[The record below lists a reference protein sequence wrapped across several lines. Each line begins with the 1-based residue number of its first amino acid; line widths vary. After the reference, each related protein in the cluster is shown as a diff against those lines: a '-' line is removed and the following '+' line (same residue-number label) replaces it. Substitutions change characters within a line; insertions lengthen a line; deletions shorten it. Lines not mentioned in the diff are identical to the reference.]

1 MRRKLIHTNLS
12 YVSLFT
18 LCCVFQSA
26 FAQDN
31 FPSKLFA
38 DQFQFLSNDTVKLF
52 LSSSSGKLIGKDCAD
67 VYRIAKVNQYFQ
79 FDGDVIDSYVKNGAK
94 YCLATYRKGVKD
106 GPCTY
111 YFENGRVKES
121 GSYANNIRAG
131 IWTYFFENGLK
142 HKTIEFVNDKR
153 RLLECFD
160 ITGDTLA
167 TNGTGR
173 FSGEVIIGTADNPI
187 KLRMEGFVKNG
198 IIDGQWKIYN
208 QHLKQPNFV
217 ERFTNGFF
225 MSGFSNSASGT
236 VTYKHTCQSSFESI
250 HVLDLIDHYSQT
262 DWCLIKNKPSILP
275 KYASGLTMDRYF
287 EEMGDGLKDIL
298 SSNKYANYSGW
309 IFLITDI
316 DKNGKVAGATVKLVT
331 ANTGL
336 EQELI
341 DLTKIL
347 SKWAPM
353 KVADAAVTYSKFVII
368 LLEKNEFV
376 IPEDVLSKQK
386 RVVFLE

>member
-1 MRRKLIHTNLS
+1 MGSKLVHTNLS
-12 YVSLFT
+12 NVFLLA
-18 LCCVFQSA
+18 LCCVVQLS

-52 LSSSSGKLIGKDCAD
+52 LSSSSGKLTGKDCAD

-79 FDGDVIDSYVKNGAK
+79 FDGEVLDAYVGNGSK
-94 YCLATYRKGVKD
+94 YCSATYRNGVKE

-111 YFENGRVKES
+111 YFQNGKVKEE
-121 GSYANNIRAG
+121 GSYSNNIRTG
-131 IWTYFFENGLK
+131 IWTYYFENGLK
-142 HKTIEFVNDKR
+142 HKTIEFINDKR
-153 RLLECFD
+153 RLLECFN

-167 TNGTGR
+167 KNGNGR
-173 FSGEVIIGTADNPI
+173 FSGEVTVGTAENPI
-187 KLRMEGFVKNG
+187 KLRMEGHVKNG
-198 IIDGQWKIYN
+198 IVDGEWKIYN
-208 QHLKQPNFV
+208 PHLKQPNFV
-217 ERFTNGFF
+217 EKFSEGFF
-225 MSGFSNSASGT
+225 ISGISNSGSGT
-236 VTYKHTCQSSFESI
+236 ARYKHTCQSTFESI
-250 HVLDLIDHYSQT
+250 HVLDLVDYYSQT
-262 DWCLIKNKPSILP
+262 DWCIMKGKPSTPLQ
-275 KYASGLTMDRYF
+275 YASSLSMDRYF

-309 IFLITDI
+309 IFLNTDI
-316 DKNGKVAGATVKLVT
+316 DKNGKVADASVNLVT
-331 ANTGL
+331 ANTEL
-336 EQELI
+336 RKELI
-341 DLTKIL
+341 DLTQIL

-386 RVVFLE
+386 RIVID